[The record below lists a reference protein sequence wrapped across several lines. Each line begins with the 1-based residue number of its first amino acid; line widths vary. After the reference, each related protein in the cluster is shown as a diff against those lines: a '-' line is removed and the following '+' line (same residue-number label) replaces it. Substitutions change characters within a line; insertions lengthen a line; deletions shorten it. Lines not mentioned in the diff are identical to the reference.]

1 MHTYFWLLNT
11 DCEQSSLSPNVIKG
25 IKILL
30 FHESYQ
36 KRHDLICGFSSFL
49 LSFSI
54 YCLQCSSRFF
64 FWIALYILTIQ
75 NNKQDTQHIERHFL
89 GCIRSSF
96 RNQLFILFLSQLKM
110 FLAFVTFNFGKNKLF
125 SIQYFLFKK
134 WAQDVLFQM
143 WLMILRF

>member
-1 MHTYFWLLNT
+1 MRIIDYSKLCIQTFEHWLRT
-11 DCEQSSLSPNVIKG
+11 KFVITQCYQRNKTLI
-25 IKILL
+25 IKVLL

-64 FWIALYILTIQ
+64 LWIALYILTIQ

-96 RNQLFILFLSQLKM
+96 RYQSFILFLSQLKM
-110 FLAFVTFNFGKNKLF
+110 FLAFVTFNFSKNKLF
-125 SIQYFLFKK
+125 SIQ
-134 WAQDVLFQM
+134 
-143 WLMILRF
+143 